1 MKSTNAE
8 IQARVDRLFER
19 FERLTD
25 TELMLLRSVWEEQ
38 DQSAREQAWTT
49 VKASI
54 QESRTQGLL
63 DHARDRVAAWVNNYP
78 APMAMG
84 DVPAMPSGSGMD
96 PGSIRKAAIPPM
108 LDAVAATIAA
118 DGLSP
123 NEQTL
128 LLEPLAALAPHNT
141 SR

>member
-1 MKSTNAE
+1 MKPTNAE
-8 IQARVDRLFER
+8 IQARVDRLFDR

-38 DQSAREQAWTT
+38 DQSAREQAWMM
-49 VKASI
+49 VKATLRG
-54 QESRTQGLL
+54 SRTQALL

-108 LDAVAATIAA
+108 LDAIAATITA

-123 NEQTL
+123 SEQTL
-128 LLEPLAALAPHNT
+128 LLEPVAALAPHGT
-141 SR
+141 AQ